1 MDNWRIFKPRLPVS
15 LPITTQTSLFNKTGL
30 WRYASPRYVQR
41 TPPCQVGCPAGHDI
55 RDYLRLIREDRIKEA
70 SELIR
75 TKSPIPSTC
84 GRVCYRPCEDVCN
97 RVEFDEPLAIREIE
111 RFLGDYGLTSPLPNI
126 EKARKGQKAAIVG
139 SGPAGLTCAWRLRQL
154 AYEVTIFEAGS
165 VPGGM
170 LVTAIPEYRLPRA
183 IIEKEIGLII
193 SLGVEIVTGVRIG
206 RDLGLDDLFG
216 RGYKAIFLAI
226 GAQESQKLHV
236 VGEEGDG
243 VIGGLEFLREAKQGK
258 KPKLGEQVAVIGGG
272 NVAIDAARTALRLG
286 TKQVTI
292 LYRRSSEE
300 MPASEEEVESAQVE
314 GVRIQYLVSPIEVIR
329 SNGKLG
335 GLRLVRM
342 ELAEPDASG
351 RRRPVPIKGSEFNI
365 QVDSVVTAIGQAVDS
380 SLLGE
385 ESGIQTSDNG
395 LLVAAPDTLAT
406 SRPGVFAGGDGV
418 TGPASVVHAIAAGK
432 KAATSIDRYLKGKP
446 SGVPATEEKPV
457 AFEELNMAYFKPGRR
472 VLTREVSSSQRLKG
486 FSEVQLGYNEE
497 EVLGEV
503 ERCFSCGLCTACDN
517 CWLMC
522 PDVAVSRES
531 GGYTIDYEYC
541 KGCGICVKECPT
553 SAIVMEAEA

>member
-1 MDNWRIFKPRLPVS
+1 MDDWRIFKPRLPVS
-15 LPITTQTSLFNKTGL
+15 LSITTQTSLVNKTGL
-30 WRYASPRYVQR
+30 WRYTTPRYVQR
-41 TPPCQVGCPAGHDI
+41 APPCQAGCPAGHDI
-55 RDYLRLIREDRIKEA
+55 RDYFRLIQGGGIKEA

-84 GRVCYRPCEDVCN
+84 GRVCYHPCEDVCN
-97 RVEFDEPLAIREIE
+97 RAEFDEPLAIREIE

-126 EKARKGQKAAIVG
+126 EKARKGQKVAVVG

-193 SLGVEIVTGVRIG
+193 SLGVEIVTGIRIG
-206 RDLGLDDLFG
+206 WDLGLDDLFG

-243 VIGGLEFLREAKQGK
+243 VTGGLEFLREAKQGK
-258 KPKLGEQVAVIGGG
+258 KPKLGERVAVIGGG
-272 NVAIDAARTALRLG
+272 NVAIDATRTALRLG
-286 TKQVTI
+286 AKQVTI
-292 LYRRSSEE
+292 LYRRSREE
-300 MPASEEEVESAQVE
+300 MPASEEEVESAQAE
-314 GVRIQYLVSPIEVIR
+314 GAEIQYLVSPIEIIR
-329 SNGKLG
+329 SDGRVG

-351 RRRPVPIKGSEFNI
+351 RKRPVPIKGAEFNI
-365 QVDSVVTAIGQAVDS
+365 QVDSVITGIGQAVDL

-385 ESGIQTSDNG
+385 GSGIQATDNG
-395 LLVAAPDTLAT
+395 LLAAAPDTLVT

-418 TGPASVVHAIAAGK
+418 TGPATVVHAIAAGK
-432 KAATSIDRYLKGKP
+432 KAATSIDRYLKGEP
-446 SGVPATEEKPV
+446 LGVPATEEKPV
-457 AFEELNMAYFKPGRR
+457 AFEELNMAYFEPGRR
-472 VLTREVSSSQRLKG
+472 VLAREVPPSQRIKG
-486 FSEVQLGYNEE
+486 FSEVQLSYNEE
-497 EVLGEV
+497 EALREA

-522 PDVAVSRES
+522 PDAVVSRES
-531 GGYTIDYEYC
+531 GGYKVDYEYC

-553 SAIVMEAEA
+553 SAMVIEVGV